1 MKKILAMLL
10 AVMMLLSVASV
21 AMADGTKT
29 ATIKKNYKLENSD
42 TGSVAPATTFGFEIV
57 AEKIEDGP
65 QGKEVKD
72 MPALTATDVSFTT
85 AEEKNIPITIDA
97 NAFPGAGVYT
107 YKITEKIPADAA
119 KILGVDYDATTK
131 YLKITIVNGTNGL
144 ELGGTILVNAAGE
157 TAGTDGKEDS
167 FVNTYKAGMLTVS
180 KTVEGNGS
188 SQNDVFSFTV
198 TFDKGEAAEQWTNAI
213 STTEAVTKGEGNSYT
228 FTLKHGESVEFKNIP
243 YGVNYTVTETPAE
256 GYTCDKDGGKVEG
269 TIGESNIKATADY
282 KNTKTITIDMGVMLD
297 SMPYV
302 LVLAVVGA
310 AVIALIAK
318 KRRVED

>member
-21 AMADGTKT
+21 AMAEGDT
-29 ATIKKNYKLENSD
+29 ATIKKNYTLENSD

-57 AEKIEDGP
+57 AEKIEHGP
-65 QGKEVKD
+65 QGKTVDD

-97 NAFPGAGVYT
+97 TAFPGAGVYT
-107 YKITEKIPADAA
+107 YKITEKIPADAN

-144 ELGGTILVNAAGE
+144 ELGGSILVNAAGE
-157 TAGTDGKEDS
+157 AAGKEDS

-180 KTVEGNGS
+180 KTVDGNGS

-198 TFDKGEAAEQWTNAI
+198 TFDKGEAAEQWINAI
-213 STTEAVTKGEGNSYT
+213 STNATKGEGNTYT
-228 FTLKHGESVEFKNIP
+228 FTLRHGESMVFENIP
-243 YGVNYTVTETPAE
+243 YGVNYTVTEAKAE
-256 GYTCDKDGGKVEG
+256 GYECDKADGKVEG
-269 TIGESNIKATADY
+269 TIGAENIKATAAY
-282 KNTKTITIDMGVMLD
+282 KNTKNISIDMGVMLD

>member
-21 AMADGTKT
+21 AMAEGDT
-29 ATIKKNYKLENSD
+29 ATIKKNYTLENLD

-57 AEKIEDGP
+57 AEKIEHGP
-65 QGKEVKD
+65 QGKTVDD
-72 MPALTATDVSFTT
+72 MPALTATDVSFAT

-97 NAFPGAGVYT
+97 TAFPGAGVYT
-107 YKITEKIPADAA
+107 YKITEKIPADAN

-144 ELGGTILVNAAGE
+144 ELGGSILVNAAGE
-157 TAGTDGKEDS
+157 AAGKEDS

-180 KTVEGNGS
+180 KTVDGNGS

-198 TFDKGEAAEQWTNAI
+198 TFDKGEAAEQWINAI
-213 STTEAVTKGEGNSYT
+213 STNATKGEGNTYT
-228 FTLKHGESVEFKNIP
+228 FTLRHGESMVFENIP
-243 YGVNYTVTETPAE
+243 YGVNYTVTEAKAE
-256 GYTCDKDGGKVEG
+256 GYECDKADGKVEG
-269 TIGESNIKATADY
+269 TIGAENIKATAAY
-282 KNTKTITIDMGVMLD
+282 KNTKNISIDMGVMLD

>member
-21 AMADGTKT
+21 AMAETKT
-29 ATIKKNYKLENSD
+29 ATIKKNYTLANTD
-42 TGSVAPATTFGFEIV
+42 TGSVAPATTFGFEIEAV
-57 AEKIEDGP
+57 SIEDGP

-72 MPALTATDVSFTT
+72 MPALTAEDVTFAG

-97 NAFPGAGVYT
+97 TAFPGAGVYT
-107 YKITEKIPADAA
+107 YKITEKIPADTA
-119 KILGVDYDATTK
+119 KLLGVDYDATTK

-228 FTLKHGESVEFKNIP
+228 FTLRHGESMVFENIP
-243 YGVNYTVTETPAE
+243 YGVNYTVTEAKAE
-256 GYTCDKDGGKVEG
+256 GYECDKADGKVEG
-269 TIGESNIKATADY
+269 TIGAENIKATAAY
-282 KNTKTITIDMGVMLD
+282 KNTKNIAIDTGVMLD

-318 KRRVED
+318 KRRAED

>member
-21 AMADGTKT
+21 AMAEGDT
-29 ATIKKNYKLENSD
+29 ATIKKNYTLENSD

-57 AEKIEDGP
+57 AVEIKDGP
-65 QGKEVKD
+65 QGKTVAD

-97 NAFPGAGVYT
+97 TAFPGAGVYT
-107 YKITEKIPADAA
+107 YKITEKIPADAN

-144 ELGGTILVNAAGE
+144 ELGGSILVNAAGE
-157 TAGTDGKEDS
+157 TAGKEDS

-180 KTVEGNGS
+180 KTVDGNGS

-243 YGVNYTVTETPAE
+243 YGVKYTVTEAAAE
-256 GYTCDKDGGKVEG
+256 GYTCDKTDGKVEG
-269 TIGESNIKATADY
+269 TIGAENIKATAAY
-282 KNTKTITIDMGVMLD
+282 KNTKTIAIDTGVMLD

>member
-10 AVMMLLSVASV
+10 AVMMLLSVATV
-21 AMADGTKT
+21 AMAEGNT
-29 ATIKKNYKLENSD
+29 ATIKKNYTLENLD
-42 TGSVAPATTFGFEIV
+42 TGSAAPATTFGFEIV
-57 AEKIEDGP
+57 AEKIEHGP
-65 QGKEVKD
+65 QGKTVDD

-97 NAFPGAGVYT
+97 TAFPGAGVYT
-107 YKITEKIPADAA
+107 YKITEKIPADAN
-119 KILGVDYDATTK
+119 KILGVDYDVSTK

-144 ELGGTILVNAAGE
+144 ELGGTVLVKADGE
-157 TAGTDGKEDS
+157 KAGKEDS

-180 KTVEGNGS
+180 KTVDGNGS

-198 TFDKGEAAEQWTNAI
+198 TFDKGEAAEQWINAI
-213 STTEAVTKGEGNSYT
+213 STNATKGEGNTYT
-228 FTLKHGESVEFKNIP
+228 FTLRHGESMVFENIP
-243 YGVNYTVTETPAE
+243 YGVNYTVTEAKAE
-256 GYTCDKDGGKVEG
+256 GYECDKADGKVEG
-269 TIGESNIKATADY
+269 TIGAENIKATAAY
-282 KNTKTITIDMGVMLD
+282 KNTKNIAIDTGVMLD

>member
-21 AMADGTKT
+21 AMAEGDT
-29 ATIKKNYKLENSD
+29 ATIKKNYALENSD

-65 QGKEVKD
+65 QGKTVD
-72 MPALTATDVSFTT
+72 NMPALTATDVSFTT

-97 NAFPGAGVYT
+97 TAFPGAGVYT
-107 YKITEKIPADAA
+107 YKITEKIPAVAD
-119 KILGVDYDATTK
+119 KILGVDYDVSTK

-144 ELGGTILVNAAGE
+144 ELGGSILVNAAGE
-157 TAGTDGKEDS
+157 AAGKEDS

-180 KTVEGNGS
+180 KTVDGNGS

-198 TFDKGEAAEQWTNAI
+198 TFDKGEAAEQWINAI
-213 STTEAVTKGEGNSYT
+213 STNATKGEGNTYT
-228 FTLKHGESVEFKNIP
+228 FTLRHGESMVFENIP
-243 YGVNYTVTETPAE
+243 YGVNYTVTEAKAE
-256 GYTCDKDGGKVEG
+256 GYECDKADGKVEG
-269 TIGESNIKATADY
+269 TIGAENIKATAAY
-282 KNTKTITIDMGVMLD
+282 KNTKNISIDMGVMLD

>member
-21 AMADGTKT
+21 AMAEGDTATT
-29 ATIKKNYKLENSD
+29 ATIKKNYTLQNSD

-65 QGKEVKD
+65 QGKTVAD
-72 MPALTATDVSFTT
+72 MPALTADDILFTT
-85 AEEKNIPITIDA
+85 ADVKDISISIDA
-97 NAFPGAGVYT
+97 TQFPGAGVYT
-107 YKITEKIPADAA
+107 YKITEKIPAVAD

-144 ELGGTILVNAAGE
+144 ELGGSILVNAAGE
-157 TAGTDGKEDS
+157 TAGKEDS

-180 KTVEGNGS
+180 KIVDGNGS
-188 SQNDVFSFTV
+188 SQNDVFSFAV
-198 TFDKGEAAEQWTNAI
+198 TFDKGEAAEQWINAI

-228 FTLKHGESVEFKNIP
+228 FTLKHGEFVEFKNIP
-243 YGVNYTVTETPAE
+243 YGVKYTVTETAAE
-256 GYTCDKDGGKVEG
+256 GYTCDQTEGKVEG
-269 TIGESNIKATADY
+269 TIGAENIKATAAY
-282 KNTKTITIDMGVMLD
+282 KNTKNISIDMGVMLD

-318 KRRVED
+318 KRRAED

>member
-21 AMADGTKT
+21 AMAEGDT
-29 ATIKKNYKLENSD
+29 ATIKKNYTLENLD

-57 AEKIEDGP
+57 AEKIEHGP
-65 QGKEVKD
+65 QGKTVDD

-97 NAFPGAGVYT
+97 TAFPGAGVYT
-107 YKITEKIPADAA
+107 YKITEKIPADAN

-144 ELGGTILVNAAGE
+144 ELGGSILVNAAGE
-157 TAGTDGKEDS
+157 AAGKEDS

-180 KTVEGNGS
+180 KTVDGNGS

-198 TFDKGEAAEQWTNAI
+198 TFDKGEAAEQWINAI
-213 STTEAVTKGEGNSYT
+213 STNATKGEGNTYT
-228 FTLKHGESVEFKNIP
+228 FTLRHGESMVFENIP
-243 YGVNYTVTETPAE
+243 YGVNYTVTEAKAE
-256 GYTCDKDGGKVEG
+256 GYECDKADGKVEG
-269 TIGESNIKATADY
+269 TIGAENIKATAAY
-282 KNTKTITIDMGVMLD
+282 KNTKNISIDMGVMLD

>member
-21 AMADGTKT
+21 AMAEGDT
-29 ATIKKNYKLENSD
+29 ATIKKNYTLENLD

-57 AEKIEDGP
+57 AEKIEHGP
-65 QGKEVKD
+65 QGKTVDD

-97 NAFPGAGVYT
+97 TAFPGAGVYT
-107 YKITEKIPADAA
+107 YKITEKIPAVAD
-119 KILGVDYDATTK
+119 KILGVDYDVSTK

-144 ELGGTILVNAAGE
+144 ELGGSILVNAAGE
-157 TAGTDGKEDS
+157 AAGKEDS

-180 KTVEGNGS
+180 KTVDGNGS

-256 GYTCDKDGGKVEG
+256 GYTCDKTDGKVEG
-269 TIGESNIKATADY
+269 TIGKSNIKATAAY

-318 KRRVED
+318 KRRAED

>member
-21 AMADGTKT
+21 AMAEGDT
-29 ATIKKNYKLENSD
+29 AKIKKNYTLENSD

-57 AEKIEDGP
+57 AVEIKDGP
-65 QGKEVKD
+65 QGKTVAD

-97 NAFPGAGVYT
+97 TAFPGAGVYT
-107 YKITEKIPADAA
+107 YKITEKIPADAN

-144 ELGGTILVNAAGE
+144 ELGGSILVNAAGE
-157 TAGTDGKEDS
+157 TAGKEDS

-180 KTVEGNGS
+180 KTVDGNGS

-243 YGVNYTVTETPAE
+243 YGVKYTVTEAAAE
-256 GYTCDKDGGKVEG
+256 GYTCDKTDGKVEG
-269 TIGESNIKATADY
+269 TIGAENIKATAAY
-282 KNTKTITIDMGVMLD
+282 KNTKTIAIDTGVMLD

-318 KRRVED
+318 KRRAED

>member
-21 AMADGTKT
+21 AMADTTT
-29 ATIKKNYKLENSD
+29 ATIKKNYTLANTD
-42 TGSVAPATTFGFEIV
+42 TGSVVPATTFGFEIEAV
-57 AEKIEDGP
+57 SIEDGP
-65 QGKEVKD
+65 QGKTVAD

-85 AEEKNIPITIDA
+85 AEEKEIPITIIPT
-97 NAFPGAGVYT
+97 AFPGAGVYT
-107 YKITEKIPADAA
+107 YKVTEKIPADAA
-119 KILGVDYDATTK
+119 KLLGVDYDATTK
-131 YLKITIVNGTNGL
+131 YLKITIINGESGL
-144 ELGGTILVNAAGE
+144 ELGGTILVKEDGKKA
-157 TAGTDGKEDS
+157 GKEDS

-180 KTVEGNGS
+180 KTVAGNGS
-188 SQNDVFSFTV
+188 SKNDVFSFTV
-198 TFDKGEAAEQWTNAI
+198 TFDKGQAVEQWVNAI
-213 STTEAVTKGEGNSYT
+213 STSASVTKGEGNSYT
-228 FTLKHGESVEFKNIP
+228 FTLKDGEYVEFKNIP

-256 GYTCDKDGGKVEG
+256 GYTCDKTDGKVEG
-269 TIGESNIKATADY
+269 TIGASNIKAAADY
-282 KNTKTITIDMGVMLD
+282 TNTKNITIDMGVMLD

>member
-21 AMADGTKT
+21 AMADEAKT
-29 ATIKKNYKLENSD
+29 ATIKKNYTLANED
-42 TGSVAPATTFGFEIV
+42 TGSVAPATTFGFEIA
-57 AEKIEDGP
+57 AEKIENGP
-65 QGKEVKD
+65 QDKTKAD
-72 MPALTATDVSFTT
+72 MPALTAEDVAFTG
-85 AEEKNIPITIDA
+85 AEEKNIPITIDPTD
-97 NAFPGAGVYT
+97 FPGAGVYT
-107 YKITEKIPADAA
+107 YKITEKIPADAN

-144 ELGGTILVNAAGE
+144 ELGGSILVNAAGE
-157 TAGTDGKEDS
+157 TAGKEDS

-180 KTVEGNGS
+180 KTVDGNGS

-243 YGVNYTVTETPAE
+243 YGVKYTVTEAAAE
-256 GYTCDKDGGKVEG
+256 GYTCDKTDGKVEG
-269 TIGESNIKATADY
+269 TIGAENIKATAAY
-282 KNTKTITIDMGVMLD
+282 KNTKTIAIDTGVMLD

-318 KRRVED
+318 KRRAED

>member
-10 AVMMLLSVASV
+10 AVMMLLSVASI
-21 AMADGTKT
+21 AMAQGDTATT
-29 ATIKKNYKLENSD
+29 ATIKKNYTLGNSD

-57 AEKIEDGP
+57 AVEIKDGP
-65 QGKEVKD
+65 QGKTVAD
-72 MPALTATDVSFTT
+72 MPALTATDVSFAT

-97 NAFPGAGVYT
+97 TAFPGAGVYT
-107 YKITEKIPADAA
+107 YKITEKIPADAN

-144 ELGGTILVNAAGE
+144 ELGGSILVNAAGE
-157 TAGTDGKEDS
+157 TAGKEDS

-180 KTVEGNGS
+180 KTVDGNGS

-198 TFDKGEAAEQWTNAI
+198 TFDKGEAAEQWINAI
-213 STTEAVTKGEGNSYT
+213 STNATKGEGNTYT
-228 FTLKHGESVEFKNIP
+228 FTLRHGESMVFENIP
-243 YGVNYTVTETPAE
+243 YGVNYTVTEAKAE
-256 GYTCDKDGGKVEG
+256 GYECDKADGKVEG
-269 TIGESNIKATADY
+269 TIGAENIKATAAY
-282 KNTKTITIDMGVMLD
+282 KNTKNIAIDTGVMLD

>member
-21 AMADGTKT
+21 AMADGDT
-29 ATIKKNYKLENSD
+29 ATIKKNYTLENSD

-57 AEKIEDGP
+57 AVEIKDGP
-65 QGKEVKD
+65 QGKTVAD

-97 NAFPGAGVYT
+97 TAFPGAGVYT
-107 YKITEKIPADAA
+107 YKITEKIPADAN

-144 ELGGTILVNAAGE
+144 ELGGSILVNAAGE
-157 TAGTDGKEDS
+157 TAGKEDS
-167 FVNTYKAGMLTVS
+167 FVNTYKAGMLTVR
-180 KTVEGNGS
+180 KTVDGNGS

-243 YGVNYTVTETPAE
+243 YGVKYTVTEAAAE
-256 GYTCDKDGGKVEG
+256 GYTCDKTDGKVEG
-269 TIGESNIKATADY
+269 TIGAENIKATAAY
-282 KNTKTITIDMGVMLD
+282 KNTKTIAIDTGVMLD

-318 KRRVED
+318 KRRAED